1 MAIVLKLEFGICIAI
16 FSRSTF
22 QTEVLSVLL
31 KVISNT
37 SYRVVPYPTEIIW
50 MTGKGKLVEKT
61 AEFGC
66 VFVTLVK
73 TLSLAGMCQGILG
86 NLSVAVETASS
97 KLGFSVSFS

>member
-1 MAIVLKLEFGICIAI
+1 
-16 FSRSTF
+16 
-22 QTEVLSVLL
+22 
-31 KVISNT
+31 
-37 SYRVVPYPTEIIW
+37 

-97 KLGFSVSFS
+97 KLVFSVSFS